1 VSMGGEALQ
10 GPRRGAQPLL
20 QLSSGVLEARNRFPH
35 LQECVLEAQNR
46 FLHAQV

>member
-1 VSMGGEALQ
+1 MTV
-10 GPRRGAQPLL
+10 
-20 QLSSGVLEARNRFPH
+20 GVLEAQNRFLH